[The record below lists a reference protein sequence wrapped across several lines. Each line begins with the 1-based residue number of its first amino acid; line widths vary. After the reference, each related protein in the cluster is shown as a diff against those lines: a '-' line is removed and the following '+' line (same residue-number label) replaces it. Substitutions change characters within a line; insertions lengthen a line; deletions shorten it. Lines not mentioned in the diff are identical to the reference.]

1 MNNLVLAYLGDA
13 VYELY
18 IRKYLVKKDIKL
30 KEIQEISLNYV
41 SAKSQKKHLDKLIEN
56 KILTE
61 KELDIIRQGR
71 NAKGGRSKSA
81 DIKSYRLATG
91 FECLFGQLYLDS
103 NTNRIEEIINEI
115 VGE

>member
-18 IRKYLVKKDIKL
+18 IRNYLVKKDIKL
-30 KEIQEISLNYV
+30 KEIQEISIKYV

-56 KILTE
+56 NFLTE

-91 FECLFGQLYLDS
+91 FECLFGQLYLDE
-103 NTNRIEEIINEI
+103 NKERIEEIINEI

>member
-91 FECLFGQLYLDS
+91 FECLFGQLYLDN